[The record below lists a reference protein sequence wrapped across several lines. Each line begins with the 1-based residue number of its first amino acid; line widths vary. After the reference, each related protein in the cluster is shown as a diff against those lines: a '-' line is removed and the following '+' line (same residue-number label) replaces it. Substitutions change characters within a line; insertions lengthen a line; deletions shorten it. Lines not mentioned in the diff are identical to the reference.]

1 MNGCTKRI
9 VASQLSSPSSNY
21 HEFILKYNEMRGMY
35 DAKPTLKLMRHLLY
49 VKNRNVPKCTIR
61 IELK

>member
-1 MNGCTKRI
+1 
-9 VASQLSSPSSNY
+9 
-21 HEFILKYNEMRGMY
+21 MRGMY
-35 DAKPTLKLMRHLLY
+35 DAKPTLKLMRRLVY